1 MRQGVAA
8 RTSTRPARSTASPFV
23 IVGAGAAGL
32 QLAYFLQRSG
42 HPYVVLES
50 EDEVGSFWRLYP
62 RSRQLI
68 SFNRLHSIYDDP
80 ELELRWDWNSLLT
93 AGYEMLFRDYSR
105 RLYPR
110 AEEMERYLRDFA
122 SRYQLNV
129 RFHAKVAR
137 ISRDA
142 DLSFRLELEDGSAYR
157 CPILVMATG
166 LSTPNIPPIPGIEHV
181 QGYETV
187 PMDPAGFEGQRVL
200 IIGKGNSAFE
210 VADAILD
217 TAAIVHLA
225 SPRPIRFAW
234 NTRHPGDLRA
244 HSTRIL
250 DTYQLKLLNGLLDA
264 HVIKI
269 VPENGKFL
277 VSVAYVHADG
287 EQETFCY
294 DRVVRCT
301 GFRYD
306 DSPFDADIRP
316 LDSTGRLPAMTSSWE
331 STSVPNLFFAGT
343 LMQAQDFRRASSAF
357 IDGFRYNVRTL
368 HAMLVARA
376 SGQPLAAAPISA
388 EADALTEAV
397 LARVSRSSGLWA
409 QFGFLCDVLVVD
421 NDGIAWHYQELP
433 RDYVHDSA
441 LGGNEHYYTITLEWG
456 SWSGDVFAIER
467 HPAHEQAHTN
477 VFLHPIVRR
486 FRYGELIAVH
496 HILEDLLGMYRGGGE
511 SGFVR
516 NRSLRDMNRYHREEH
531 AEPLRAFFA
540 SQLAHV
546 ALPAQRR

>member
-1 MRQGVAA
+1 MTV
-8 RTSTRPARSTASPFV
+8 PIV

-42 HPYVVLES
+42 HRYVVLEA
-50 EDEVGSFWRLYP
+50 EDEVGSFWHRQP

-68 SFNRLHSIYDDP
+68 SFNRVHSIYDDP
-80 ELELRWDWNSLLT
+80 ELQLRWDWNSLLT
-93 AGYEMLFRDYSR
+93 AEYEMPFRDYSR

-110 AEEMERYLRDFA
+110 AEEMARYLRDFA
-122 SRYQLNV
+122 GRYQLNI

-137 ISRDA
+137 ISQEAGLR
-142 DLSFRLELEDGSAYR
+142 FTLELEDGSVYR
-157 CPILVMATG
+157 CPILVIATG
-166 LSTPNIPPIPGIEHV
+166 IATPNVPPIPGIEHV
-181 QGYETV
+181 EGYETV

-200 IIGKGNSAFE
+200 IIGKGNSGFE

-217 TAAIVHLA
+217 AAAIVHLA

-264 HVIKI
+264 HVIRI

-294 DRVVRCT
+294 DRVVRCA
-301 GFRYD
+301 GFRFD
-306 DSPFDADIRP
+306 DSLFDPDCRP
-316 LDSTGRLPAMTSSWE
+316 LLDDTGRLPAMTSAWE
-331 STSVPNLFFAGT
+331 STSIPNLFFAGT
-343 LMQAQDFRRASSAF
+343 LMQARDFRRASSAF

-368 HAMLVARA
+368 HAMLVARV
-376 SGQPLAAAPISA
+376 SGQPLNAAAISV
-388 EADALTEAV
+388 EAQALTEAV
-397 LARVSRSSGLWA
+397 SARVSRSSGLWA

-421 NDGIAWHYQELP
+421 GNGMARHYRELP
-433 RDYVHDSA
+433 RDYVHDSE
-441 LGGNEHYYTITLEWG
+441 LGLNEHYYTISLEWG
-456 SWSGDVFAIER
+456 PWNGDVFAIER
-467 HPAHEQAHTN
+467 HPAHDRAHTN

-486 FRYGELIAVH
+486 FRYDELIAVH
-496 HILEDLLGMYRGGGE
+496 HILEDLLGMYRGDGE

-516 NRSLRDMNRYHREEH
+516 NRSRRDMNRYHQEEH

-540 SQLAHV
+540 RQLADLALQ
-546 ALPAQRR
+546 ALPR